1 MCLETVVP
9 TSAWQCSPLSKSLTR
24 ILVYVT
30 VDCYRTETPQTN
42 LSFFSSTPGTLIE
55 LEQSLFIEHIVWEEK
70 EGNEEPLILGH
81 MVTHVTEQQLC

>member
-42 LSFFSSTPGTLIE
+42 LSFFSSTPSTLIE
-55 LEQSLFIEHIVWEEK
+55 LEQSLFIEH
-70 EGNEEPLILGH
+70 
-81 MVTHVTEQQLC
+81 